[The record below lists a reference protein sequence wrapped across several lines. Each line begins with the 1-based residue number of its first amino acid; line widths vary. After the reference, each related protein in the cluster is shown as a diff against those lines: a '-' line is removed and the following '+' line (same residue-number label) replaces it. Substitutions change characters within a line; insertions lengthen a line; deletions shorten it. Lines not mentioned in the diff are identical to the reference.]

1 MNSFVFPGNIE
12 SDILGISSLPI
23 PYMRTSSFSSL
34 VQDCE
39 SMLLRLIGCPNGRV
53 IFYTASGTGAMDAV
67 VTNMFL

>member
-39 SMLLRLIGCPNGRV
+39 SMLLR
-53 IFYTASGTGAMDAV
+53 A
-67 VTNMFL
+67 

>member
-53 IFYTASGTGAMDAV
+53 IFIQLPEQVRWMQ
-67 VTNMFL
+67 L